1 VREASD
7 EVMSTLVRETWP
19 DTQEEEM
26 SEAMSRIDT
35 SDPTIGARI
44 MGTAFPP
51 RGNNFY
57 CRGLGKRGEGVL
69 KNTPGFQRKATSTS
83 SSTTSTINRTTQ
95 LESEVQRLREQQA
108 AQAAQAASQAAS
120 QQAYIA
126 SLAAFNTA
134 QAAYVAEIYAIQ
146 QAQQQ
151 QMLQY
156 MQDFAAAQSQGLLPP
171 PMPPPMTLPQPPQPP
186 QQPPEAD
193 INLDDI
199 DFL

>member
-1 VREASD
+1 MREASD
-7 EVMSTLVRETWP
+7 EVMSALVRETWP
-19 DTQEEEM
+19 NTQEEEM

-69 KNTPGFQRKATSTS
+69 KTTPGFQRKATSTS
-83 SSTTSTINRTTQ
+83 SCTTSTINRTTQ

-108 AQAAQAASQAAS
+108 AQAAQAASQAA
-120 QQAYIA
+120 YIA

-134 QAAYVAEIYAIQ
+134 QAAYVAEIHAIQ

-151 QMLQY
+151 QMFQY
-156 MQDFAAAQSQGLLPP
+156 MQDFTAAQLQGLPAP
-171 PMPPPMTLPQPPQPP
+171 PMPPPYRYPSRR
-186 QQPPEAD
+186 
-193 INLDDI
+193 NLRSSP
-199 DFL
+199 

>member
-1 VREASD
+1 MREASD
-7 EVMSTLVRETWP
+7 EVMSALVRETWP

-51 RGNNFY
+51 RANNVY
-57 CRGLGKRGEGVL
+57 CRSLGKRGEGVL
-69 KNTPGFQRKATSTS
+69 KTTPGFQRKAASTS
-83 SSTTSTINRTTQ
+83 SRTTSTITRTTQ

-108 AQAAQAASQAAS
+108 AQATYNAV
-120 QQAYIA
+120 
-126 SLAAFNTA
+126 
-134 QAAYVAEIYAIQ
+134 QAAYVAEIHTIQ
-146 QAQQQ
+146 QAEQQ
-151 QMLQY
+151 QMFQY
-156 MQDFAAAQSQGLLPP
+156 MQDFTAAQLQGLPPP
-171 PMPPPMTLPQPPQPP
+171 PMPLPQPPQPP

>member
-1 VREASD
+1 MREASD
-7 EVMSTLVRETWP
+7 EVLSTLVREGWP
-19 DTQEEEM
+19 DTQDSEM

-51 RGNNFY
+51 RANNFY

-69 KNTPGFQRKATSTS
+69 KTTLGFQRKATSTS

-95 LESEVQRLREQQA
+95 LELEVQRLREQQA
-108 AQAAQAASQAAS
+108 AQAASQAAYIASQAA
-120 QQAYIA
+120 
-126 SLAAFNTA
+126 FNAA
-134 QAAYVAEIYAIQ
+134 QAAYVAEIHAIQ

-151 QMLQY
+151 QMFQY
-156 MQDFAAAQSQGLLPP
+156 MQDFTVAQLQGLLPP
-171 PMPPPMTLPQPPQPP
+171 PIPPPMPLPQPPQPP
-186 QQPPEAD
+186 QQSPEAD

-199 DFL
+199 EFL

>member
-1 VREASD
+1 MREASD
-7 EVMSTLVRETWP
+7 EVMSALVRETWP

-26 SEAMSRIDT
+26 SEAMSRIDN

-69 KNTPGFQRKATSTS
+69 KTTPGFQRKATSTS

-108 AQAAQAASQAAS
+108 AHIASQAA
-120 QQAYIA
+120 
-126 SLAAFNTA
+126 FNAA

-146 QAQQQ
+146 QAQHQ

-156 MQDFAAAQSQGLLPP
+156 MQDFAAAQSQGLPPP

>member
-1 VREASD
+1 MREASD
-7 EVMSTLVRETWP
+7 EVMSALVRETWP

-57 CRGLGKRGEGVL
+57 CQGLGKRGEGVL
-69 KNTPGFQRKATSTS
+69 KTTPGFQRKAASTS
-83 SSTTSTINRTTQ
+83 SRTTSTINRTTQ

-108 AQAAQAASQAAS
+108 AH
-120 QQAYIA
+120 IA
-126 SLAAFNTA
+126 SH
-134 QAAYVAEIYAIQ
+134 AAYVAEIHAIQ

-151 QMLQY
+151 QMFQY
-156 MQDFAAAQSQGLLPP
+156 KQDFAAAQIHGLP
-171 PMPPPMTLPQPPQPP
+171 PPPMTLPQPPQPP
-186 QQPPEAD
+186 QQPLEAD

-199 DFL
+199 EFM

>member
-1 VREASD
+1 MREASD
-7 EVMSTLVRETWP
+7 EVLSTLVREGWP
-19 DTQEEEM
+19 DTQDSEM
-26 SEAMSRIDT
+26 SEAMSRIDN

-69 KNTPGFQRKATSTS
+69 KTTPGFQRKAASTS
-83 SSTTSTINRTTQ
+83 SRTTSTINRTTQ

-108 AQAAQAASQAAS
+108 AQAAQAASQAA
-120 QQAYIA
+120 YIA
-126 SLAAFNTA
+126 SQAAFNAA
-134 QAAYVAEIYAIQ
+134 QAAYVAEIHAIQ

-151 QMLQY
+151 QLFQY
-156 MQDFAAAQSQGLLPP
+156 MQDFATAQIQGLPPP

-186 QQPPEAD
+186 QQPPEED
-193 INLDDI
+193 FNLDDI
-199 DFL
+199 DFT

>member
-1 VREASD
+1 MREASD
-7 EVMSTLVRETWP
+7 EVLSTLVREGWQ
-19 DTQEEEM
+19 DTQDSEM
-26 SEAMSRIDT
+26 SEAMSRIDN

-69 KNTPGFQRKATSTS
+69 KTTPGFQRKATSTS

-108 AQAAQAASQAAS
+108 AQAASQAAS
-120 QQAYIA
+120 QTAYIA
-126 SLAAFNTA
+126 SLAVFNTA

-156 MQDFAAAQSQGLLPP
+156 MQDFAAAQSQGLPPP

-186 QQPPEAD
+186 QQPPED
-193 INLDDI
+193 DFNLDDI
-199 DFL
+199 DFT

>member
-1 VREASD
+1 MREASD
-7 EVMSTLVRETWP
+7 EVMSAIVRETWP

-51 RGNNFY
+51 RANNFY

-69 KNTPGFQRKATSTS
+69 KTTPGFQRKAASTS
-83 SSTTSTINRTTQ
+83 SRTTSTITKTTQ

-108 AQAAQAASQAAS
+108 AQAAYNA
-120 QQAYIA
+120 
-126 SLAAFNTA
+126 A
-134 QAAYVAEIYAIQ
+134 QAAYVAEIHAIQ

-151 QMLQY
+151 QMFQY
-156 MQDFAAAQSQGLLPP
+156 MQEFTAAQIHGLSPP
-171 PMPPPMTLPQPPQPP
+171 PMPLPQPPQPP

-193 INLDDI
+193 INLDDL
-199 DFL
+199 DFV

>member
-1 VREASD
+1 MREATD
-7 EVMSTLVRETWP
+7 EVMSTVVREAWP
-19 DTQEEEM
+19 DTQDEDM

-69 KNTPGFQRKATSTS
+69 KTTPGFQRKVASTS
-83 SSTTSTINRTTQ
+83 SRTTSTISRTTQ

-108 AQAAQAASQAAS
+108 AQAAYIASQASFNAP
-120 QQAYIA
+120 QTAYA
-126 SLAAFNTA
+126 
-134 QAAYVAEIYAIQ
+134 AEIHAIQ

-151 QMLQY
+151 QMFQY
-156 MQDFAAAQSQGLLPP
+156 MQDFTVA
-171 PMPPPMTLPQPPQPP
+171 
-186 QQPPEAD
+186 
-193 INLDDI
+193 
-199 DFL
+199 